1 MEPTL
6 HRLQPDAQMPERQ
19 GRCLAGRRNGW
30 VILDKAW
37 AARLGVQ
44 RTNGVYRIRQ
54 GELVQRLAAVQES
67 LDHAAADP
75 RQQKPRSVLRVLRVV
90 RYAGDPDPSA
100 SQAMGDDE
108 QH

>member
-1 MEPTL
+1 M
-6 HRLQPDAQMPERQ
+6 AERQ

-54 GELVQRLAAVQES
+54 GELVQRLGAVQER

-75 RQQKPRSVLRVLRVV
+75 RQQKPRSVLRIV
-90 RYAGDPDPSA
+90 RYAGGPGPSA

>member
-1 MEPTL
+1 MEPML
-6 HRLQPDAQMPERQ
+6 HTSRPDTQTPEQR

-54 GELVQRLAAVQES
+54 GELVQRLAALQERVVPR
-67 LDHAAADP
+67 ADP
-75 RQQKPRSVLRVLRVV
+75 RQQKPRSVLRVV
-90 RYAGDPDPSA
+90 RYASVQGPFA
-100 SQAMGDDE
+100 SQAGGS
-108 QH
+108 